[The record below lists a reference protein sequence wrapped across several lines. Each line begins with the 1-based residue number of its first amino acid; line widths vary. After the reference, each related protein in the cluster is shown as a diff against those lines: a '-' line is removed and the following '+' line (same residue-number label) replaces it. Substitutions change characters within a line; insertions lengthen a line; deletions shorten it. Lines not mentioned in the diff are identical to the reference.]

1 MNSRVRYHKGI
12 IRAVPRR
19 QTHTAP
25 PPHDHSL
32 VSRENAEGNRTFL
45 EPNNQEP
52 ACTSLRLGVKQI
64 GVKPIKIAH
73 AVLKTK
79 ASLISCLPLCN
90 AMIENSIRQNG
101 SKLSGTG

>member
-19 QTHTAP
+19 LTHTAP

-45 EPNNQEP
+45 DPNNQES
-52 ACTSLRLGVKQI
+52 ARISLGPGVKQI
-64 GVKPIKIAH
+64 GVEPIKIAH
-73 AVLKTK
+73 TILKTK
-79 ASLISCLPLCN
+79 SLPNFLP
-90 AMIENSIRQNG
+90 SIV
-101 SKLSGTG
+101 